1 MIITE
6 TIPFGMIKAELKK
19 NDKIS
24 IVSCNQCARL
34 CGTGGKEGL
43 KEMKEDLKKEG
54 YTTADEFVFA
64 PVCDK
69 DLDKKILKKIK
80 GNVILVLACDAG
92 VLNLKTMF
100 KNKKVIAALNTH
112 GLGSYDEKGNIFMVR
127 EFE

>member
-6 TIPFGMIKAELKK
+6 TKPFGMIKAELKK
-19 NDKIS
+19 DDKIS
-24 IVSCNQCARL
+24 IISCNQCARM

-43 KEMKEDLKKEG
+43 EEMKEDLEKEG
-54 YTTADEFVFA
+54 YNTVDEFIFA

-69 DLDKKILKKIK
+69 DLDKKILKNLK

-92 VLNLKTMF
+92 VLNLETMF
-100 KNKKVIAALNTH
+100 KTKKVIAALNTH
-112 GLGSYDEKGNIFMVR
+112 GLGSFDEKGNIFMVR